1 MALVVFQVLWV
12 RSVVLL
18 EEEVLM
24 ILQEEQVVFQLRWV
38 RSVVLLVVV
47 VPCLLLAVLEVL
59 ELSERKSFLATDLEA
74 VVLLPFLVPNLVVEV
89 VLHHQLPF
97 SFERL
102 GVLVV
107 HYFLTFP
114 CASSP
119 SSFLS

>member
-1 MALVVFQVLWV
+1 MVVAWMVL
-12 RSVVLL
+12 R
-18 EEEVLM
+18 
-24 ILQEEQVVFQLRWV
+24 EEQVVFQLRWV

-47 VPCLLLAVLEVL
+47 VPCLLLEVLEVLEVL